1 MRGVVLV
8 LAAEPA
14 RDRDGNGP
22 YGSAVRRLLEMGDFH
37 EGERDRDEV
46 RLVSDIRGALSA
58 LGVSPSLVTKA
69 EMEMLDEQGYL
80 PLEGILDAWQVATLA
95 RRFDELVSEEGERAG
110 VEAHQ
115 EQGADRLADLVDK
128 DPAFDLCWNN
138 PKQLAAVSH
147 VLGWKEFKVFSL
159 NGRAAL
165 PSQGHQSLHV
175 DWGSAVA
182 PGDYQIC
189 NSIWMLDDFTTD
201 NGATRIIPGSH
212 RWGRLPQ
219 DDMADPRQPH
229 PDEILLLGSAGTAV
243 VFNSHL
249 WHGGTQNRTDRPR
262 RALHSAYVRRDEK
275 QQTTFRDYLL
285 PATYD
290 RLSAAQRYLLEV

>member
-1 MRGVVLV
+1 MGDLH
-8 LAAEPA
+8 EED
-14 RDRDGNGP
+14 RDRERPGQEEIGL
-22 YGSAVRRLLEMGDFH
+22 VR
-37 EGERDRDEV
+37 
-46 RLVSDIRGALSA
+46 DIRAALSA
-58 LGVSPSLVTKA
+58 LGVSPSLLTQA
-69 EMEMLDEQGYL
+69 EREILDEQGYL
-80 PLEGILDAWQVATLA
+80 PLQGILGARQVATLVQ
-95 RRFDELVSEEGERAG
+95 RFDELVSEEGDRAG
-110 VEAHQ
+110 LEAHQ

-128 DPAFDLCWNN
+128 DSAFDLCWNN

-147 VLGWKEFKVFSL
+147 VLGWEEFKVFSL

-201 NGATRIIPGSH
+201 NGATRVVPGSH

-219 DDMADPRQPH
+219 DDMADLRQPH

-249 WHGGTQNRTDRPR
+249 WHGGTQNRTDKPR
-262 RALHSAYVRRDEK
+262 RALHSAYVRRDKK
-275 QQTTFRDYLL
+275 QQTIFRNYLL
-285 PATYD
+285 PATYE